1 MKSNSAIAEVK
12 IVRSAK
18 SSSTMT
24 NKALITAL
32 KLGSLIKPAMTI
44 AEDQ

>member
-18 SSSTMT
+18 SSPTMT
-24 NKALITAL
+24 NQALITAL
-32 KLGSLIKPAMTI
+32 KIGSLIKPAAI
-44 AEDQ
+44 SGED